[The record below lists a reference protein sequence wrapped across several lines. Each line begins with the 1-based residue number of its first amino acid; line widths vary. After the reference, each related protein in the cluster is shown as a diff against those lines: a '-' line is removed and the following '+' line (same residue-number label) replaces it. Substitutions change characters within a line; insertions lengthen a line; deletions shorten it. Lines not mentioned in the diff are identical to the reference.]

1 MAVTGLMANFQ
12 DGAFTESAS
21 STSLRNAQE
30 TKGGGQIDSES
41 FLTLLVAEM
50 QNQDPLQPTS
60 NTEWVSQYAQ
70 FTQTSAVQEIADS
83 MGGVQANSLVGKSV
97 IMKVTDSVGNTNYV
111 DGMVE
116 RVGYEGNKAYLYID
130 GNPYSIDDLD
140 TIISEEYMAADKKM
154 SELHDLMNKLP
165 PVNQITE
172 DDQDAIFTISEIL
185 STLTDYEKNFLNGDE
200 METMAEYLRK
210 LSELIDERKAR
221 EEEEAKTEEPKTEE
235 PKEDDGVE
243 VVTEG

>member
-1 MAVTGLMANFQ
+1 MAVSGLMANFQ
-12 DGAFTESAS
+12 DGAFTESTS
-21 STSLRNAQE
+21 STSLKNASE
-30 TKGGGQIDSES
+30 GKGGSKIDSES
-41 FLTLLVAEM
+41 FLQLLVAEM

-70 FTQTSAVQEIADS
+70 FTQTSSVQEIADA
-83 MGGVQANSLVGKSV
+83 MGGVQANSLVGKNV
-97 IMKVTDSVGNTNYV
+97 IMKVTDSVGNTNYI

-140 TIISEEYMAADKKM
+140 TIISEEYMAADKKV
-154 SELHDLMNKLP
+154 SNLHELMNKLP

-185 STLTDYEKNFLNGDE
+185 STMSDYEKNFLNGDE

-221 EEEEAKTEEPKTEE
+221 EESENTTEEPEN
-235 PKEDDGVE
+235 EDSGDPVVE
-243 VVTEG
+243 G

>member
-1 MAVTGLMANFQ
+1 MAVTGLMANFA

-21 STSLRNAQE
+21 STSLKNSQDA
-30 TKGGGQIDSES
+30 KGGNTIDSES

-50 QNQDPLQPTS
+50 QNQDPLEPTS

-70 FTQTSAVQEIADS
+70 FTQTSAVQEISDA
-83 MGGVQANSLVGKSV
+83 MGGVQANSLVGKNV

-116 RVGYEGNKAYLYID
+116 RVGYQGNKAYLYID

-154 SELHDLMNKLP
+154 SNLHELMKKLP

-185 STLTDYEKNFLNGDE
+185 STLSDYERNFLNGDE
-200 METMAEYLRK
+200 MDTMAEYLRK
-210 LSELIDERKAR
+210 LSELIDARKA
-221 EEEEAKTEEPKTEE
+221 TEETENST
-235 PKEDDGVE
+235 EDDQASPPGEKLSDE
-243 VVTEG
+243 V